1 MKRNPWPYA
10 IIAYFIV
17 FISGVVT
24 WVTFAIRNDDQLVRP
39 DYYEHE
45 IRYQKQIDRVH
56 RTAPIKAEILAVYD
70 YPARKVAI
78 TLPAQ
83 TNRDTAKGEIH
94 FYRPSDSRLDRRFDL
109 AIDSQFTQIFDVTE
123 FKQGLWKVFVTWS
136 DRGGDYYFEKILVL
150 SEN

>member
-10 IIAYFIV
+10 IIAYFVV

-56 RTAPIKAEILAVYD
+56 RTARVKSEIQTAYD
-70 YPARKVAI
+70 HSSQKFSI
-78 TLPAQ
+78 TLPVQ
-83 TNRDTAKGEIH
+83 TDRANAKGEIH
-94 FYRPSDSRLDRRFDL
+94 FYRPSDSKLDRRFDL
-109 AIDSQFTQIFDVTE
+109 AIDPELTQALDVTGL
-123 FKQGLWKVFVTWS
+123 KPGLWKVFVTWN
-136 DRGGDYYFEKILVL
+136 DRGEDYFFEKALVL